1 VTRRGWLLFL
11 ALSVIWGLP
20 YFLIKIAVRELTP
33 ASLVF
38 LRTTLGTLL
47 LLPAV
52 MKNGNLRALLPRW
65 RAILLFTVV
74 EVALP
79 WWLLSDA
86 ERRIS
91 SSLSGL
97 LVASVSLIGALLS
110 RLTGAHEP
118 LGTRRLAGLG
128 AGFAGVV
135 ALLGLDLSGDVPAI
149 VEMTLVV
156 LGYALGPLV
165 ISRRLADLPSLDVVT
180 VSIGLCALVYAPVGI
195 AQLPPAMPSPAVIG
209 AVAVLGVACTAA
221 AFLLFFRLIAE
232 VGPVRATV
240 ITYVNPAIALLAGV
254 TLLGEPFTP
263 ATAAGFVLI
272 IAGSW
277 LATGPSRR
285 TPRRVAPT
293 PRPPTRRSVYG
304 RLVRLAEPPSC
315 EAVEFRVGQEQNRR
329 RG

>member
-11 ALSVIWGLP
+11 ALSVIWGIP
-20 YFLIKIAVRELTP
+20 YLLIKVAVRELTP

-38 LRTTLGTLL
+38 LRTALGALL

-65 RAILLFTVV
+65 RPILLFTLV

-97 LVASVSLIGALLS
+97 LVASVPLLGALLS

-128 AGFAGVV
+128 VGFAGVV
-135 ALLGLDLSGDVPAI
+135 ALLGLDLRGDVAAI

-156 LGYALGPLV
+156 LGYALGPLIV
-165 ISRRLADLPSLDVVT
+165 SRRLADLASLDVVA
-180 VSIGLCALVYAPVGI
+180 VSIGLCALAYAPVGI
-195 AQLPPAMPSPAVIG
+195 AQLPRAMPSPAVIG
-209 AVAVLGVACTAA
+209 SVAVLGIACTAV

-254 TLLGEPFTP
+254 TLLGETFTP
-263 ATAAGFVLI
+263 GTAVGFVLI

-277 LATGPSRR
+277 LATGPSRS
-285 TPRRVAPT
+285 RRAVHAAAPD
-293 PRPPTRRSVYG
+293 S
-304 RLVRLAEPPSC
+304 
-315 EAVEFRVGQEQNRR
+315 QEQSRPV
-329 RG
+329 GSTG

>member
-1 VTRRGWLLFL
+1 VTRRGWWLFL
-11 ALSVIWGLP
+11 ALSVIWGIP
-20 YFLIKIAVRELTP
+20 YLLIKVAVRELTP

-38 LRTTLGTLL
+38 LRTTIGALL

-65 RAILLFTVV
+65 RPILLFTFV

-86 ERRIS
+86 ERRIT

-97 LVASVSLIGALLS
+97 LVASVPLVGALLS

-118 LGTRRLAGLG
+118 LGARRLAGLG

-135 ALLGLDLSGDVPAI
+135 ALLGLDLSGDLAAI
-149 VEMTLVV
+149 AEMTLVV
-156 LGYALGPLV
+156 LGYSLGPLI
-165 ISRRLADLPSLDVVT
+165 ISRRLADLPALEVVAVSL
-180 VSIGLCALVYAPVGI
+180 GLCAVVYAPLGI
-195 AQLPPAMPSPAVIG
+195 VQLPAAMPSAAVVS
-209 AVAVLGVACTAA
+209 AVAVLGIACTAV

-254 TLLGEPFTP
+254 LLLAEPFTLG
-263 ATAAGFVLI
+263 TAVGFVLI
-272 IAGSW
+272 LAGSW
-277 LATGPSRR
+277 LATGPAVSS
-285 TPRRVAPT
+285 TV
-293 PRPPTRRSVYG
+293 
-304 RLVRLAEPPSC
+304 VRGADAE
-315 EAVEFRVGQEQNRR
+315 VG
-329 RG
+329 

>member
-1 VTRRGWLLFL
+1 MTRRGWLLFL
-11 ALSVIWGLP
+11 ALSVIWGIP
-20 YFLIKIAVRELTP
+20 YLLIKVAVRELTP

-38 LRTTLGTLL
+38 LRTALGALL

-65 RAILLFTVV
+65 RPILLFTLV

-91 SSLSGL
+91 STLSGL
-97 LVASVSLIGALLS
+97 LVASVPLLGALLS

-128 AGFAGVV
+128 VGFAGVV
-135 ALLGLDLSGDVPAI
+135 ALLGLDLRGDVAAI

-156 LGYALGPLV
+156 LGYALGPLIV
-165 ISRRLADLPSLDVVT
+165 SRRLADLASLDVVA

-209 AVAVLGVACTAA
+209 SVGVLGIACTAV

-254 TLLGEPFTP
+254 TLLGETFTP
-263 ATAAGFVLI
+263 GTAVGFVLI

-277 LATGPSRR
+277 LATGPSRS
-285 TPRRVAPT
+285 RRAVHAAAPDSQEH
-293 PRPPTRRSVYG
+293 RP
-304 RLVRLAEPPSC
+304 
-315 EAVEFRVGQEQNRR
+315 VGST
-329 RG
+329 G

>member
-1 VTRRGWLLFL
+1 MTRRGWLLFL
-11 ALSVIWGLP
+11 ALSVIWGIP
-20 YFLIKIAVRELTP
+20 YLLIKVAVRELTP

-38 LRTTLGTLL
+38 LRTALGALL

-52 MKNGNLRALLPRW
+52 MKNGNLRVLLPRW
-65 RAILLFTVV
+65 RPILLFTLV

-97 LVASVSLIGALLS
+97 LVASVPLLGALLS

-128 AGFAGVV
+128 VGFAGVV
-135 ALLGLDLSGDVPAI
+135 ALLGLDLRGDVAAT

-156 LGYALGPLV
+156 VGYALGPLIV
-165 ISRRLADLPSLDVVT
+165 SRRLADLASLDVVA
-180 VSIGLCALVYAPVGI
+180 VSIGLCALAYAPVGI
-195 AQLPPAMPSPAVIG
+195 AQLPRAMPSPAVIG
-209 AVAVLGVACTAA
+209 SVAVLGIACTAV

-263 ATAAGFVLI
+263 GTAAGFVLI

-277 LATGPSRR
+277 LAAGPSRS
-285 TPRRVAPT
+285 RRAVHAAAPD
-293 PRPPTRRSVYG
+293 S
-304 RLVRLAEPPSC
+304 
-315 EAVEFRVGQEQNRR
+315 QEQSRPV
-329 RG
+329 GSTG

>member
-1 VTRRGWLLFL
+1 MTRRGWLLFL
-11 ALSVIWGLP
+11 ALSVIWGIP
-20 YFLIKIAVRELTP
+20 YLLIKVAVRELTP

-38 LRTTLGTLL
+38 LRTALGAFL

-65 RAILLFTVV
+65 RPILLFTLV

-91 SSLSGL
+91 SSLPGL
-97 LVASVSLIGALLS
+97 LVASVPLLGALLS

-128 AGFAGVV
+128 VGFAGVV
-135 ALLGLDLSGDVPAI
+135 ALLGLDLRGDVAAI

-156 LGYALGPLV
+156 LGYALGPLIV
-165 ISRRLADLPSLDVVT
+165 SRRLADLASLDVVA

-209 AVAVLGVACTAA
+209 SVGVLGIACTAV

-254 TLLGEPFTP
+254 TVLGEPFTP
-263 ATAAGFVLI
+263 GTAVGFVLI

-277 LATGPSRR
+277 LATGPSRS
-285 TPRRVAPT
+285 RRVVHAAAPDS
-293 PRPPTRRSVYG
+293 PEQSRP
-304 RLVRLAEPPSC
+304 
-315 EAVEFRVGQEQNRR
+315 VGST
-329 RG
+329 G